1 MNIDQNEVSNA
12 VLNMYDIR
20 DTLSKRAKNKP
31 LNDDTGSDYSIG
43 DCIDDVILFLEGL
56 ETEAT
61 K

>member
-1 MNIDQNEVSNA
+1 MIDQNEISNA

-20 DTLSKRAKNKP
+20 TTLSKRIKNKP
-31 LNDDTGSDYSIG
+31 LNDDIYSDYSIG

-56 ETEAT
+56 E

>member
-1 MNIDQNEVSNA
+1 MIDQNEVSNA

-20 DTLSKRAKNKP
+20 DTLSKHAKNKP

-56 ETEAT
+56 EVTE
-61 K
+61 

>member
-1 MNIDQNEVSNA
+1 MLDQNQVSNA

-20 DTLSKRAKNKP
+20 DTLSKRIKNKP
-31 LNDDTGSDYSIG
+31 LNDDAATDYSIG

-56 ETEAT
+56 E